1 MVDQHKKDDNVT
13 ISKSIFV
20 GKSSKTF
27 GEVYTVIKEIG
38 SGSYGRVYR
47 VKNKTTGDTRACK
60 QLTKGRIANTEKF
73 KLEIDLMIAMDHPNI
88 IKLYE
93 VFEDNRYIYLIM
105 EECTGGELFDKII
118 ARIQNKNLFSE
129 KEAAGIFS
137 QLMSAVNYCHGQ
149 GICHRDLKPENLLLL
164 NSKDDSPLK
173 VIDFGLSKIF
183 KEEDHKMTTKVG
195 TVIEVKLMKAYYV
208 SPEVLQGDYDEKCDI
223 WSAGVILYIL
233 LCGDPPFNGAN
244 DNEIYRKISARKFTF
259 PSPGII
265 IIT

>member
-1 MVDQHKKDDNVT
+1 MVDNTKKEDNVT

-27 GEVYTVIKEIG
+27 TEVYSVIKEIG

-47 VKNKTTGDTRACK
+47 VKNRVTGDTRACK

-73 KLEIDLMIAMDHPNI
+73 KLEIDLMIQMDHPNI

-118 ARIQNKNLFSE
+118 SRIQNKNLFSE
-129 KEAAGIFS
+129 KEAANIFS
-137 QLMSAVNYCHGQ
+137 QMMSAVCYCHSQ

-164 NSKDDSPLK
+164 NNKDDSPLK

-183 KEEDHKMTTKVG
+183 KEENHKMTTKVG
-195 TVIEVKLMKAYYV
+195 TVNYKFN
-208 SPEVLQGDYDEKCDI
+208 QG
-223 WSAGVILYIL
+223 ILCFSRSSSRRL
-233 LCGDPPFNGAN
+233 
-244 DNEIYRKISARKFTF
+244 R
-259 PSPGII
+259 
-265 IIT
+265 